1 MIDPS
6 RFEELHIVRK
16 IKEKIRKWWRIELSF
31 ADATGY
37 VVDHKKGVVIPPHS
51 RFCEASLGCREG
63 FGRCNRSIEKAV
75 RDLASRFEAADP
87 KQVGL
92 PVNGAGDTKALLVDQ
107 CHMGFHII
115 AAPVVTG
122 DKFHGAIF
130 ACGFL
135 GAQAKGAR
143 SELIQANAQKEG
155 LTIAAPDE
163 AYASVPSLSVESMDC
178 FQDLLETTVGEI
190 VEVSQAA
197 SRQEARI
204 AQLSREL
211 GGRYQFANII
221 GKSQAMQRLFSVL
234 EKVVDS
240 ESTVLVTGENGTG
253 KELIGRALHYNGP
266 RRDRPFV
273 VQNCSALNDNLL
285 ESELFGHVKGSFT
298 GAMRDK
304 PGLFRVAHGGT
315 FLLDEVGDMSPA
327 MQVKVLRVIQEG
339 TFLPVGGTKPEQVDV
354 RIIAATNRNLK
365 EMVQRREFREDLYY
379 RLNVLNLE
387 VPPLRAR
394 TEDLPMLCDFFLK
407 QHAEKSARPLK
418 QLAPEILARFFEY
431 AWPGNIRELENEV
444 ERLVVLA
451 GDRVN
456 IGVDLLPASAAHFA
470 VEESAHARFKEK
482 GDLSSAVSALER
494 EMIQQGLISTHW
506 NKTQLAARLGVSRT
520 TLIKK
525 IKDYGI
531 EEGNGEDGESPA

>member
-6 RFEELHIVRK
+6 RFEDLLIVRK

-31 ADATGY
+31 ADPTGF

-51 RFCEASLGCREG
+51 KLCEASLGCREG

-75 RDLASRFEAADP
+75 RDLADRKE
-87 KQVGL
+87 
-92 PVNGAGDTKALLVDQ
+92 TKAVLVDQ
-107 CHMGFHII
+107 CHMGLHVI
-115 AAPVVTG
+115 ACPVVAD

-135 GAQAKGAR
+135 GSEAKEAR
-143 SELIQANAQKEG
+143 RGLVLDNAASEG
-155 LTIAAPDE
+155 LQIAQPEE
-163 AYASVPSLSVESMDC
+163 AYGGIPSLSAQDMGY
-178 FQDLLETTVGEI
+178 FKDLLETTVEEI
-190 VEVSQAA
+190 VEF
-197 SRQEARI
+197 SRTIDQKEARI

-211 GGRYQFANII
+211 GGRYQFGNIV
-221 GKSQAMQRLFSVL
+221 GKSAAMQRLFAVL

-253 KELIGRALHYNGP
+253 KELIARALHYNGP
-266 RRDRPFV
+266 RKDKPFV

-298 GAMRDK
+298 GATRDK
-304 PGLFRVAHGGT
+304 QGLFRVAHGGT
-315 FLLDEVGDMSPA
+315 FFLDEVGDMSPA
-327 MQVKVLRVIQEG
+327 MQVKLLRVLQEG
-339 TFLPVGGTKPEQVDV
+339 TFLPVGGTKPEEVDV
-354 RIIAATNRNLK
+354 RIIAATNRALK

-379 RLNVLNLE
+379 RLNVINVE

-394 TEDLPMLCDFFLK
+394 AEDIPLLCEYFLGH
-407 QHAEKSARPLK
+407 HAEKAGKASK

-431 AWPGNIRELENEV
+431 GWPGNIRELENEI

-451 GDRVN
+451 GDRQLV
-456 IGVDLLPASAAHFA
+456 GVDLLQSGASHVAQLPARDL
-470 VEESAHARFKEK
+470 ERYKEK
-482 GDLSSAVSALER
+482 GDLSAAVTALER
-494 EMIQQGLISTHW
+494 EMIQQGLVATHW
-506 NKTQLAARLGVSRT
+506 NKTRLAVQLGVSRT

-525 IKDYGI
+525 IKEYGI
-531 EEGNGEDGESPA
+531 EDVAAAPEPGEGGAH